1 MVEEQN
7 RPDGESDRR
16 TGPLDLVLDDEVA
29 MVEGERESGRLQ
41 KERER
46 ERKEL
51 FVF

>member
-29 MVEGERESGRLQ
+29 MVEEERESGRLQ
-41 KERER
+41 RERER
-46 ERKEL
+46 EEL